1 MNPEAAHEEMELDR
15 AWRESEIVGLQNAC
29 GDMGPQVLP
38 MMRRA
43 LTLIV
48 YAHAE
53 GFTKFALTMY
63 LRVINEAALK
73 CSDVQS
79 QIVAASLSEK
89 FKQLRDP
96 HAKHPK
102 FIAEEEREVH
112 SLFLESQFID
122 SITDLFS
129 TPVIMPDSAIN
140 TENNLWPKVLRKNLY
155 RLALP
160 DDPFKSIYGD
170 LHKLVN
176 KRNGIGHGAD
186 KDSVDE
192 KEYEEIR
199 NSILKLMRDLQSA
212 VFFAITSSSY
222 LRKSTPQ
229 I

>member
-29 GDMGPQVLP
+29 GEMDPHIVP

-63 LRVINEAALK
+63 LRAINEAALT
-73 CSDVQS
+73 CSDVKS
-79 QIVAASLSEK
+79 QIVAATLSEE
-89 FKQLRDP
+89 FRHLRDP
-96 HAKHPK
+96 HAKHPQ
-102 FIAEEEREVH
+102 FMTEEVRDVH
-112 SLFLESQFID
+112 SLFLECEFIN
-122 SITDLFS
+122 SLTDLFS
-129 TPVIMPDSAIN
+129 TPVKVPDSVIN

-160 DDPFKSIYGD
+160 DEPFKSIYGD

-186 KDSVDE
+186 KDSIDE
-192 KEYEEIR
+192 EEYDKIR
-199 NSILKLMRDLQSA
+199 MSILKLMRDLQSA
-212 VFFAITSSSY
+212 VFFAITSTSY
-222 LRKSTPQ
+222 LRNT
-229 I
+229 IE